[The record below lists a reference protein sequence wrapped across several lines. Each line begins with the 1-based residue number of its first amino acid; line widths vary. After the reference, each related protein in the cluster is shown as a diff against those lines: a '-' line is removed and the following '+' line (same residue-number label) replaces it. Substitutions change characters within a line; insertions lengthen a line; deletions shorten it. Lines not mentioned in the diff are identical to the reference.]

1 MDPTVTLRKLP
12 EPVPRRLSAPF
23 LQEKL
28 RLLPGLALSGTLAT
42 VAIWVG
48 STGWLQA
55 HGMSALTVAI
65 VLGILIGNTLYPS
78 IAASA
83 SAGVCF
89 SKQTLL
95 RAGVILYGLRLT
107 LHDIGQVG
115 FSGVLIDAILLSST
129 FTLALVLG
137 TRVFGLDRPTALLIG
152 AGNAICGAAAV
163 MATEPLL
170 RAKAEQVT
178 VAIST
183 VVVFGTLAIFLYP
196 ALYELNQHWHLLP
209 GGSRAFGIYAGSTIH
224 EVAQVFAAGRS
235 ISVDTAN
242 TAVITKMVRVMMLAP
257 FLIALSA
264 WLARKSAAGASPSG
278 TAAASGVTAPSGT
291 TALSGTTAPSG
302 TSAPS
307 VATGGSRRITIPWF
321 AFAFIGM
328 VLFNSLA
335 LLPHAVVGTAID
347 VDTFLLAMAMGAL
360 GLTTHLAAIRR
371 AGIKPLLL
379 GGVLFVWLVGGG
391 ALINSLI
398 GG

>member
-1 MDPTVTLRKLP
+1 MDPTITLSKLVQP
-12 EPVPRRLSAPF
+12 APRRLSPPF
-23 LQEKL
+23 LQDKL
-28 RLLPGLALSGTLAT
+28 RLLPGLALSAALAAVSIWLGT
-42 VAIWVG
+42 
-48 STGWLQA
+48 SGWLQA

-65 VLGILIGNTLYPS
+65 VLGIVLGNTLYPFVAVS
-78 IAASA
+78 SG
-83 SAGVCF
+83 AGVVF

-115 FSGVLIDAILLSST
+115 FSGVLIDALLLSST
-129 FTLALVLG
+129 FGLALILG
-137 TRVFGLDRPTALLIG
+137 TRLFGLDRPTALLIG

-170 RAKAEQVT
+170 RAKAEHVT

-196 ALYELNQHWHLLP
+196 ALYQLNQHWHLLP
-209 GGSRAFGIYAGSTIH
+209 AGSRAFGIYAGSTIH

-235 ISVDTAN
+235 ISVETAN

-264 WLARKSAAGASPSG
+264 WLARKSAGENGGHSGANSVGAQGGDSGANNAVAHGADSGANSAAGP
-278 TAAASGVTAPSGT
+278 
-291 TALSGTTAPSG
+291 
-302 TSAPS
+302 
-307 VATGGSRRITIPWF
+307 RRLTIPWF

-328 VLFNSLA
+328 VVFNSLA

-360 GLTTHLAAIRR
+360 GLTTHLSAIRR

-379 GGVLFVWLVGGG
+379 GAVLFVWLVGGG
-391 ALINSLI
+391 ALINSVI
-398 GG
+398 GS

>member
-1 MDPTVTLRKLP
+1 MDPAITLSKLAQP
-12 EPVPRRLSAPF
+12 APRRLSLPS
-23 LQEKL
+23 LQGKL
-28 RLLPGLALSGTLAT
+28 RLLPGLALSAALAA
-42 VAIWVG
+42 VAIWLG
-48 STGWLQA
+48 TSGWLQA

-65 VLGILIGNTLYPS
+65 VLGIVLGNTVYPLV
-78 IAASA
+78 AASTG
-83 SAGVCF
+83 AGVGF

-115 FSGVLIDAILLSST
+115 FSGVLIDALLLSST
-129 FTLALVLG
+129 FGLALVLG
-137 TRVFGLDRPTALLIG
+137 TRLFGLDRPTALLIG

-170 RAKAEQVT
+170 RAKAEHVT
-178 VAIST
+178 IAIST

-209 GGSRAFGIYAGSTIH
+209 AGSRAFGIYAGSTIH

-264 WLARKSAAGASPSG
+264 WLARKSAGKNGGHSGANSAGTHGADSG
-278 TAAASGVTAPSGT
+278 ANTAAGP
-291 TALSGTTAPSG
+291 
-302 TSAPS
+302 
-307 VATGGSRRITIPWF
+307 RRLTIPWF

-328 VLFNSLA
+328 VVFNSLA

-360 GLTTHLAAIRR
+360 GLTTHLSAIRR

-379 GGVLFVWLVGGG
+379 GAVLFVWLVGGG

-398 GG
+398 GS

>member
-1 MDPTVTLRKLP
+1 VDPTITLSKLAQP
-12 EPVPRRLSAPF
+12 APRRLSLPF
-23 LQEKL
+23 LQDKL
-28 RLLPGLALSGTLAT
+28 RLLPGLALSAALAAVSIWLGT
-42 VAIWVG
+42 
-48 STGWLQA
+48 SGWLQA

-65 VLGILIGNTLYPS
+65 VLGIVLGNTLYPFVAVS
-78 IAASA
+78 SG
-83 SAGVCF
+83 AGVVF

-115 FSGVLIDAILLSST
+115 FSGVLIDALLLSST
-129 FTLALVLG
+129 FGLALILG
-137 TRVFGLDRPTALLIG
+137 TRLFGLDRPTALLIG

-170 RAKAEQVT
+170 RAKAEHVT

-196 ALYELNQHWHLLP
+196 ALYQLNQHWHLLP
-209 GGSRAFGIYAGSTIH
+209 AGSRAFGIYAGSTIH

-235 ISVDTAN
+235 ISVETAN

-264 WLARKSAAGASPSG
+264 WLARKSAGAQGGDSGANNAVAHGADSGANSAAGP
-278 TAAASGVTAPSGT
+278 
-291 TALSGTTAPSG
+291 
-302 TSAPS
+302 
-307 VATGGSRRITIPWF
+307 RRLTIPWF

-328 VLFNSLA
+328 VVFNSLA

-360 GLTTHLAAIRR
+360 GLTTHLSAIRR

-379 GGVLFVWLVGGG
+379 GAVLFAWLVGGG

-398 GG
+398 GS

>member
-1 MDPTVTLRKLP
+1 MEPIITINKLSQP
-12 EPVPRRLSAPF
+12 APWRLSPSAWG
-23 LQEKL
+23 EKI
-28 RLLPGLALSGTLAT
+28 RLLPGLALSAALAA
-42 VAIWVG
+42 VSIRLGA
-48 STGWLQA
+48 SGWLQA

-65 VLGILIGNTLYPS
+65 VLGIVLGNTIYPS
-78 IAASA
+78 IAAS
-83 SAGVCF
+83 SGAGVGF

-115 FSGVLIDAILLSST
+115 FSGVLIDAVLLSST
-129 FTLALVLG
+129 FALALILG
-137 TRVFGLDRPTALLIG
+137 TRLFGLDRPTALLIG

-183 VVVFGTLAIFLYP
+183 VVVFGTVAIFLYP
-196 ALYELNQHWHLLP
+196 ALYELNQHWQWLP
-209 GGSRAFGIYAGSTIH
+209 TGSRAFGIYAGSTIH

-235 ISVDTAN
+235 ISVETAN

-264 WLARKSAAGASPSG
+264 WLARKSAVASPVDSG
-278 TAAASGVTAPSGT
+278 ARANGQPTVPGSGVASSG
-291 TALSGTTAPSG
+291 AGVP
-302 TSAPS
+302 
-307 VATGGSRRITIPWF
+307 RRVTIPWF

-328 VLFNSLA
+328 VVFNSLA
-335 LLPHAVVGTAID
+335 LLPHAMVGTAID

-360 GLTTHLAAIRR
+360 GLTTHLSAIRR

-379 GGVLFVWLVGGG
+379 GALLFVWLVAGG
-391 ALINSLI
+391 ALINGLFGS
-398 GG
+398 